1 LIRTDQLIRNDSTP
15 AGSSIKASASEVP
28 LRSAALLVSYIN
40 RKVDRL
46 IDWMES
52 LANR

>member
-1 LIRTDQLIRNDSTP
+1 MRKVNRFV
-15 AGSSIKASASEVP
+15 G
-28 LRSAALLVSYIN
+28 YIN

-52 LANR
+52 LARESRPRDPRKQ

>member
-1 LIRTDQLIRNDSTP
+1 
-15 AGSSIKASASEVP
+15 

-52 LANR
+52 FAHR

>member
-1 LIRTDQLIRNDSTP
+1 
-15 AGSSIKASASEVP
+15 VP
-28 LRSAALLVSYIN
+28 LRRAALLVNYIN

-52 LANR
+52 FANR

>member
-1 LIRTDQLIRNDSTP
+1 
-15 AGSSIKASASEVP
+15 
-28 LRSAALLVSYIN
+28 LRRAALLVSYIN

-52 LANR
+52 FASRR

>member
-1 LIRTDQLIRNDSTP
+1 MEHPL
-15 AGSSIKASASEVP
+15 EVTM
-28 LRSAALLVSYIN
+28 RKVNRLVSYIN

-52 LANR
+52 MARY

>member
-1 LIRTDQLIRNDSTP
+1 
-15 AGSSIKASASEVP
+15 
-28 LRSAALLVSYIN
+28 LRSAALLVDYIN

-46 IDWMES
+46 IDWLES